1 MSRRAA
7 SWLAL
12 SLWVLSVV
20 LVGLSAPLYLSI
32 SPSDGI
38 VLRAVDTVF
47 AIVQVVV
54 FSTVGALLMARRPG
68 NRIGWILAIAG
79 LAIAVTDVAGAY
91 SEFSLV
97 QSQGTLPGTVW
108 AAWFVSWIWIVG
120 AGPALTFLLLIF
132 PDGRLPSGLWRPVGW
147 LSVAAIGTIALFMA
161 SVALSAVSIG
171 ARYRRADAGERQQIK
186 WFAFA
191 GTFAAAG
198 WVGLSLTYG
207 GEGTLVVAINL
218 FQTVSIIGVPI
229 AVGIAVL
236 KYRLY
241 AIDVLINRTLVYGA
255 LTGTLVAVY
264 FGGVATTQ
272 AIFRVLTGQEQ
283 PQLAIVASTLA
294 IAALFNPLRGLI
306 QSFIDRR
313 FYRRKYDAAKTLEA
327 FSAKLRDETDLE
339 ALGVELVG
347 VVSETM
353 QPSHVSLWLRPDPA
367 PEARRSTLGPFE
379 DEEE

>member
-1 MSRRAA
+1 
-7 SWLAL
+7 
-12 SLWVLSVV
+12 
-20 LVGLSAPLYLSI
+20 
-32 SPSDGI
+32 
-38 VLRAVDTVF
+38 
-47 AIVQVVV
+47 
-54 FSTVGALLMARRPG
+54 
-68 NRIGWILAIAG
+68 
-79 LAIAVTDVAGAY
+79 
-91 SEFSLV
+91 
-97 QSQGTLPGTVW
+97 
-108 AAWFVSWIWIVG
+108 
-120 AGPALTFLLLIF
+120 
-132 PDGRLPSGLWRPVGW
+132 
-147 LSVAAIGTIALFMA
+147 
-161 SVALSAVSIG
+161 
-171 ARYRRADAGERQQIK
+171 
-186 WFAFA
+186 
-191 GTFAAAG
+191 
-198 WVGLSLTYG
+198 
-207 GEGTLVVAINL
+207 VVAINL